1 VVERVIPR
9 TLRTVGLAG
18 ALLATATPVVAQTAR
33 YDDTF
38 RKYSKRYFGP
48 LFDWR
53 LFKAQAMAES
63 NLQMTARSWAG
74 ARGIMQL
81 MPTTFHEIRSK
92 NPEISG
98 RWDRPEWNIAAGIAY
113 SRRLW
118 DAWTNDSVV
127 EHLREFMLASYNAG
141 RLTMLRAQQVA
152 KQRALDPTLWPSIE
166 QVAPSVPRW
175 RYDET
180 LSYLTRITSNLSDMD
195 TRGRIVRH

>member
-1 VVERVIPR
+1 METRLTDLRRVACVVI
-9 TLRTVGLAG
+9 LAL
-18 ALLATATPVVAQTAR
+18 AASAPAATAHAQSVVTDR

-118 DAWTNDSVV
+118 DAWT
-127 EHLREFMLASYNAG
+127 
-141 RLTMLRAQQVA
+141 
-152 KQRALDPTLWPSIE
+152 
-166 QVAPSVPRW
+166 
-175 RYDET
+175 
-180 LSYLTRITSNLSDMD
+180 
-195 TRGRIVRH
+195 